1 MAVGKNYD
9 GSKIAPYVD
18 AEDGTIS
25 VTRAW
30 LGQNIKDEGDE
41 AASEATLKRELIA
54 WSICPPSYVFNDTPE
69 VRRILGL
76 DTEKPIDAASKQA

>member
-9 GSKIAPYVD
+9 GSKIVPHID
-18 AEDGTIS
+18 AEDKTIS

-30 LGQNIKDEGDE
+30 LGQNIKDEGNE
-41 AASEATLKRELIA
+41 AAAEAALKRELVA

-76 DTEKPIDAASKQA
+76 DDEKTN

>member
-9 GSKIAPYVD
+9 GTKIAPYVD
-18 AEDGTIS
+18 EEQKTIH

-30 LGQNIKDEGDE
+30 LGQNIKEDTPE
-41 AASEATLKRELIA
+41 AEAKLKSELVS
-54 WSICPPSYVFNDTPE
+54 WSICPPCYCFNDTPE

-76 DTEKPIDAASKQA
+76 SSDSRHVG

>member
-18 AEDGTIS
+18 TEEKTIH

-30 LGQNIKDEGDE
+30 LGLNIKDEGDE
-41 AASEATLKRELIA
+41 AAAEAALKRELVS
-54 WSICPPSYVFNDTPE
+54 WSICPPCYLFNDTPE
-69 VRRILGL
+69 VRKILGL
-76 DTEKPIDAASKQA
+76 GSDGGTDERP